1 MLTLVLNFA
10 KTSTRLGLTYIIDT
24 KILQF
29 DEVYTFW
36 SNLCY
41 KISPKIEITR
51 NAVNIITLNFAENM
65 PESDIP
71 NIQAFFTSAENAY
84 GIIDVSWID
93 GDVWNLEIDPREQL
107 WYR

>member
-1 MLTLVLNFA
+1 M
-10 KTSTRLGLTYIIDT
+10 
-24 KILQF
+24 
-29 DEVYTFW
+29 
-36 SNLCY
+36 
-41 KISPKIEITR
+41 
-51 NAVNIITLNFAENM
+51 NFAENM

>member
-1 MLTLVLNFA
+1 M
-10 KTSTRLGLTYIIDT
+10 
-24 KILQF
+24 
-29 DEVYTFW
+29 
-36 SNLCY
+36 
-41 KISPKIEITR
+41 
-51 NAVNIITLNFAENM
+51 NIITLDFAENM
-65 PESDIP
+65 PEADIP